1 MTLVREVMTAGPI
14 GLPEDAT
21 LTDAA
26 REMRSKNVGALFT
39 FSDTGV
45 RGLVTDRDIVVRGL
59 AQGMDP
65 DTTPIQDVA
74 TESLITVQ
82 GSASTE
88 EAARLMREHGVRRL
102 PVVEDDEIVGLLS
115 VDDLAAAA

>member
-1 MTLVREVMTAGPI
+1 MRTLVREVMTAGPI

-45 RGLVTDRDIVVRGL
+45 RGMVTDRDIVVRGL
-59 AQGMDP
+59 AEGADP
-65 DTTPIQDVA
+65 DTTPVQDVA
-74 TESLITVQ
+74 SESLVTVQ
-82 GSASTE
+82 ASSSTD
-88 EAARLMREHGVRRL
+88 EAARLMQEQGVRRL
-102 PVVEDDEIVGLLS
+102 PVVDGDEVVGLVSLE
-115 VDDLAAAA
+115 DLAAR